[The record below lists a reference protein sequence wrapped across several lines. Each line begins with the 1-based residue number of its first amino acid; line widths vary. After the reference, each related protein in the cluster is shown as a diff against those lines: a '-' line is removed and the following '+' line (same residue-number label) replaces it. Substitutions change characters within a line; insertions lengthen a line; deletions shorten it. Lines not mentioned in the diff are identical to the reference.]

1 MQGRF
6 RIEGEVFRL
15 LQLVCWRSVR
25 RVRPGR
31 GNGLRREG
39 LGEKNSEMPYGDS
52 KERRNSQNAEET
64 PLSRISFSSPLNI
77 PNRMNSRTRIWWQR
91 YWISSQC
98 MPGLRA
104 DMDS

>member
-1 MQGRF
+1 MTYTMRDLKKDNEILHDG
-6 RIEGEVFRL
+6 
-15 LQLVCWRSVR
+15 
-25 RVRPGR
+25 
-31 GNGLRREG
+31 
-39 LGEKNSEMPYGDS
+39 S
-52 KERRNSQNAEET
+52 KEEKNSQNAEET

-98 MPGLRA
+98 IPGLRA